1 MPRIKLYSQQ
11 EDLLNRK
18 KLEKLANFLAENQ
31 SDTRTNK
38 RKSDTSEVLTEKKKS
53 RRERDKEMA
62 ESSTSGLTRA
72 HTNEN
77 INQRLSRV
85 FNRNYEHYTVSLP
98 FASVIKPPF
107 RNTFLRE
114 VQLIS
119 SFSRELSRE
128 FSDIQIY
135 FIRRIVDEYAVFL
148 VTYEEEPSLDVLNI
162 IQDVQ
167 IRERMLFFFR
177 GGQLINE
184 INNILPNSSRQN
196 PLNKAR
202 VLRAPGM
209 VIQLFRKV
217 IAEYEE
223 YNIKFSANTANQIV
237 QSAENISGSSIV
249 SLQTIKATN
258 AAIMSSVS
266 ASEALLLS
274 AEAPVVVAQDQNSI
288 SPEGKITSVL
298 ALKGS
303 TMTSHCVT
311 YNASTSSVIIR
322 SLSSSILKF
331 ASETLNLVNNSFVSS
346 TRTKEIAETT
356 VISAQN
362 FQNHSERLVTA
373 AQNSVISAEEAENP
387 IKLVDSTLDAFPELS
402 KTALNEVKR
411 TIHTTE
417 AAVRLV

>member
-1 MPRIKLYSQQ
+1 
-11 EDLLNRK
+11 
-18 KLEKLANFLAENQ
+18 
-31 SDTRTNK
+31 
-38 RKSDTSEVLTEKKKS
+38 
-53 RRERDKEMA
+53 MA
-62 ESSTSGLTRA
+62 ESSTSAGLKGYVQSLSSACVTVA
-72 HTNEN
+72 TTYTNYYVE
-77 INQRLSRV
+77 
-85 FNRNYEHYTVSLP
+85 T
-98 FASVIKPPF
+98 F
-107 RNTFLRE
+107 RTKLTNFL
-114 VQLIS
+114 I
-119 SFSRELSRE
+119 FKLSRE